1 MLACILAAWD
11 SVEQSDSIIIA
22 AIAIPLVSRFYY
34 NLSLLELIRE
44 KLGIMDYD

>member
-22 AIAIPLVSRFYY
+22 AIAIPLVSRFY

-44 KLGIMDYD
+44 KLVIMDYD